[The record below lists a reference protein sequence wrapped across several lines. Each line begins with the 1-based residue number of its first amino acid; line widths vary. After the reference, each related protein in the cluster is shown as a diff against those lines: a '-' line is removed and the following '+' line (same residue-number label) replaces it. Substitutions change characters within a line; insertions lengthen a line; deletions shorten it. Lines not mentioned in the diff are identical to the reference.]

1 MTTGEII
8 KQRRK
13 ELGMTQDDL
22 AKKMGYKSR
31 EAISSVE
38 RNKEDLTTDR
48 IRKYADALECTPA
61 YLMGWEGEHYY
72 IDLEKDIKKYKFG
85 NIDKLLPLYH
95 KYITPINEP
104 IIKEI
109 LPGFRYNFDLSP
121 SETNI
126 IDQYRLLSESGQ
138 QKLVERLQEL
148 LTLECVNDKVH
159 ASTKF

>member
-61 YLMGWEGEHYY
+61 YLMGWETPDGPEKKPEPAEEPN
-72 IDLEKDIKKYKFG
+72 IDLMRKALE
-85 NIDKLLPLYH
+85 LYNV
-95 KYITPINEP
+95 YANASP
-104 IIKEI
+104 EI
-109 LPGFRYNFDLSP
+109 RNA
-121 SETNI
+121 
-126 IDQYRLLSESGQ
+126 
-138 QKLVERLQEL
+138 VEL
-148 LTLECVNDKVH
+148 LLKSSQSD
-159 ASTKF
+159 S